1 MLLLY
6 PPTAPAIPRHPIN
19 LHSTMLLLYPSV
31 NFSPFSEISIYIPL
45 CFYFISDPV
54 APAYTEGN
62 MHLHSTLLLLYP
74 DGWHKRTPL
83 HSNLHSTMLLLYQEH
98 VDYKRLIEK
107 FTFHYASTLSDCI
120 VFKNHICI
128 IYIPLCFYFIGKTAW
143 GMCRSPASI
152 YIPLCFY
159 FIGQR
164 RVYRNRQSDIYIPLC
179 FYFIPFLFSPL
190 ISCSSD
196 LYFVH
201 LLFSLY
207 FHFKNILVKSPK
219 CNFTLA
225 VRALSTYW
233 KFYTISSR
241 QLEKVARFI
250 IIHTPELFRNPLF
263 ISAFKNN

>member
-6 PPTAPAIPRHPIN
+6 QLSEATEEYRSMN
-19 LHSTMLLLYPSV
+19 LHSIMLLLYHRQKRHKGDK
-31 NFSPFSEISIYIPL
+31 EKIYIPL
-45 CFYFISDPV
+45 CFYFISFTRHPV
-54 APAYTEGN
+54 ICRQTY
-62 MHLHSTLLLLYP
+62 LHSI
-74 DGWHKRTPL
+74 
-83 HSNLHSTMLLLYQEH
+83 MLLLYRIQ
-98 VDYKRLIEK
+98 
-107 FTFHYASTLSDCI
+107 C
-120 VFKNHICI
+120 
-128 IYIPLCFYFIGKTAW
+128 G
-143 GMCRSPASI
+143 CRRSARS
-152 YIPLCFY
+152 
-159 FIGQR
+159 
-164 RVYRNRQSDIYIPLC
+164 IYIPLC

-241 QLEKVARFI
+241 QLQKVARFI
-250 IIHTPELFRNPLF
+250 IIYTPELFRNPLF

>member
-6 PPTAPAIPRHPIN
+6 PVAGAIDEIARTD
-19 LHSTMLLLYPSV
+19 LHSIMLLLYLIDGGCRR
-31 NFSPFSEISIYIPL
+31 FL
-45 CFYFISDPV
+45 CF
-54 APAYTEGN
+54 
-62 MHLHSTLLLLYP
+62 HLHSI
-74 DGWHKRTPL
+74 
-83 HSNLHSTMLLLYQEH
+83 MLLLYLLSKFTLSTK
-98 VDYKRLIEK
+98 DLK
-107 FTFHYASTLSDCI
+107 FTFHYASTLSVCVTDS
-120 VFKNHICI
+120 
-128 IYIPLCFYFIGKTAW
+128 YEIPIKFTFHYASTLSKVDGKFWTAPLNLHSI
-143 GMCRSPASI
+143 MLLLYLQPPKQMPAL
-152 YIPLCFY
+152 P
-159 FIGQR
+159 R
-164 RVYRNRQSDIYIPLC
+164 IYIPLC